1 MKPIR
6 VALVG
11 VGNCTSSLVQGI
23 THYRRGQEPPG
34 ERGLGL
40 MHYRIGSYGP
50 GDIDVVA
57 AFDVDRRKVG
67 SKEATTYY
75 AEAKTLLEQFIQ
87 GEIDN

>member
-11 VGNCTSSLVQGI
+11 VGNCVSSLVQGI

-67 SKEATTYY
+67 KHL

-87 GEIDN
+87 GEVDN